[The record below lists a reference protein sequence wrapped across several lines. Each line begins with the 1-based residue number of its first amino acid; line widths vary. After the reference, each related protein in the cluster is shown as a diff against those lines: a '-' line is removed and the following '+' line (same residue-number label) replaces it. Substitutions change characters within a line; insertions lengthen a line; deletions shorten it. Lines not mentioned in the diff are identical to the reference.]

1 LSPRRAI
8 DVLTDLIGRSVA
20 WCALLMVLIT
30 LVVVALRY
38 LFSEGSIVLQES
50 VMYLHALVFM
60 LGIPYAL
67 RHDAHVRVD
76 VISSRLSERQRAV
89 VEIVGHLIFL
99 LPLCITVFV
108 TSLPYVA
115 ASWRVLEGSGEV
127 GGIPLVFLLKTLIP
141 LTALLL
147 AMQAVAETGRR
158 IPLLR
163 AAGSAR

>member
-1 LSPRRAI
+1 MDA
-8 DVLTDLIGRSVA
+8 VTDLIGRAAA

-38 LFSEGSIVLQES
+38 LFNEGSIPLQES
-50 VMYLHALVFM
+50 VMYLHGLMFM

-76 VISSRLSERQRAV
+76 VLSGRLTERQRNV
-89 VEIVGHLIFL
+89 VEIVGHLLFL

-115 ASWRVLEGSGEV
+115 ASWRVLEGSSEV
-127 GGIPLVFLLKTLIP
+127 GGIPAVFLLKTLIP
-141 LTALLL
+141 LTAILLGL
-147 AMQAVAETGRR
+147 QAVAETARR
-158 IPLLR
+158 ILLLR
-163 AAGSAR
+163 TDRSAR

>member
-1 LSPRRAI
+1 LSVRRAI
-8 DVLTDLIGRSVA
+8 DVLTDLIGRSAA

-50 VMYLHALVFM
+50 VMYLHALLSM

-76 VISSRLSERQRAV
+76 VISTRLSERQRAIV
-89 VEIVGHLIFL
+89 DIVGHLIFL

-127 GGIPLVFLLKTLIP
+127 GGIPAVFLLKTLIP
-141 LTALLL
+141 LTAVLL
-147 AMQAVAETGRR
+147 ALQAVAETGRR
-158 IPLLR
+158 IQLLR

>member
-1 LSPRRAI
+1 MSPLRAI
-8 DVLTDLIGRSVA
+8 DSVTDLIGRSAA

-38 LFSEGSIVLQES
+38 LFSVGSIPLQES
-50 VMYLHALVFM
+50 VMYLHALLFM

-76 VISSRLSERQRAV
+76 VISNRLSERQRAIV
-89 VEIVGHLIFL
+89 DLVGHLILL
-99 LPLCITVFV
+99 LPLCVTVFV

-127 GGIPLVFLLKTLIP
+127 GGIHAVFLLKTLIP
-141 LTALLL
+141 LTAALL
-147 AMQAVAETGRR
+147 ALQAVAEAGRGVL
-158 IPLLR
+158 LLR
-163 AAGSAR
+163 ASRGER